1 MKFQRPEAREKIA
14 AILLLNGQTQQM
26 SDRTLD
32 STLDTLMPFAGE
44 ETELDAFVAQV
55 SGAFTTM
62 DGNLRND
69 STERVAAFNLAN
81 PKAPTDEEIAAKK
94 AITDAKEKEEAKIP
108 AYMKTF
114 MDGMNTKFT
123 EMDAKFTG
131 VETAKTQ
138 AQQKEAILASSKG
151 KYTEVVIKNAS
162 RNFDFTKETS
172 EADFNA
178 TCNSIG
184 ADFGVKPPVAST
196 GNLQKPNY
204 DLEIKRLQSEG
215 KLPKIKTT

>member
-1 MKFQRPEAREKIA
+1 MKFTRILAREKIA
-14 AILLLNGQTQQM
+14 AILKLNGQTQQM

-32 STLDTLMPFAGE
+32 AALDTLMPFAGE
-44 ETELDAFVAQV
+44 ETELDAFVAQI
-55 SGAFTTM
+55 SGTFTSM
-62 DGNLRND
+62 DGNLRNE
-69 STERVAAFNLAN
+69 SSERATAFNLAN
-81 PKAPTDEEIAAKK
+81 PKVPTAEEVAAKK
-94 AITDAKEKEEAKIP
+94 VVTDAKEKEEAKIP

-131 VETAKTQ
+131 AETAKTQ
-138 AQQKEAILASSKG
+138 AQQRETILANSKG

-184 ADFGVKPPVAST
+184 ADFGVTPPVA
-196 GNLQKPNY
+196 GADNVQKPNY
-204 DLEIKRLQSEG
+204 GTEIKRLQSEG
-215 KLPKIKTT
+215 RLPQPTN